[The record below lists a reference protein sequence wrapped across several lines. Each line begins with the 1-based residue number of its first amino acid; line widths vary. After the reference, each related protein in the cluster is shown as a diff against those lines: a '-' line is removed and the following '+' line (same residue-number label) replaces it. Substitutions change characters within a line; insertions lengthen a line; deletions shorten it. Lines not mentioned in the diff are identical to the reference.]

1 MNKRRKWIII
11 SNIIITIVF
20 TLILLFSD
28 FYDGALMDYPIL
40 VCDFLIILNCS
51 SIIVNIRSKKDLKR
65 EEERIENLEIRNQ
78 NLKEN
83 FDDIRAFRHDFSN
96 IIQSMGGYIK
106 TNDMAGL
113 NNMYESII
121 EEVEQIKGAQQLNYE
136 IVNNPAVYNLLNS
149 KYKVASDLE
158 IKMDINVLNNISMLN
173 IKDLEL
179 CRILGILLDNAIEAS
194 KGADEKFVSLTFKYD
209 PVNNRDLVIVKNT
222 YSNKDVD
229 INKIYDNGYTTKKQS
244 KNHGLGLWEV
254 MKIVKRYK
262 NLQIYTA
269 KNKCFMQQL
278 EIYR

>member
-1 MNKRRKWIII
+1 MNKRRKWAIIA
-11 SNIIITIVF
+11 NIIVTIIF
-20 TLILLFSD
+20 ILILFLAN
-28 FYDGALMDYPIL
+28 FYDGELMEYPIL
-40 VCDFLIILNCS
+40 MCDVLIVLNCA
-51 SIIVNIRSKKDLKR
+51 SIIVNIRSKKDLQK
-65 EEERIENLEIRNQ
+65 EEKKIENLEIRNK

-106 TNDMAGL
+106 TNDMEGL
-113 NNMYESII
+113 NNMYKSII
-121 EEVEQIKGAQQLNYE
+121 DEIEEIKGVQQLNYE
-136 IVNNPAVYNLLNS
+136 IINNPAVFNLINS
-149 KYKVASDLE
+149 KYKIASNLE
-158 IKMDINVLNNISMLN
+158 IKMDINVLNNISTLN

-179 CRILGILLDNAIEAS
+179 CRILGILLDNAIEAT
-194 KGADEKFVSLTFKYD
+194 KDAENKFVSLTFKYD
-209 PVNNRDLVIVKNT
+209 PVNDRDLIIVKNT
-222 YSNKDVD
+222 YSNKNVD
-229 INKIYDNGYTTKKQS
+229 LNKIYDNGYTTKKQS